1 MDYEENIRFT
11 KFTEQSKLIQS
22 DVMTALRSLEGKY
35 QFDVIFMDPPYNK
48 ELEKD
53 ALTFLSTSSMLKP
66 DTKIIVEASVETNFD
81 YVEELGFEIV
91 KYKKYKTNAHVFL
104 RRK

>member
-1 MDYEENIRFT
+1 
-11 KFTEQSKLIQS
+11 
-22 DVMTALRSLEGKY
+22 
-35 QFDVIFMDPPYNK
+35 
-48 ELEKD
+48 
-53 ALTFLSTSSMLKP
+53 MLKP

-104 RRK
+104 KRK